1 MLGETRH
8 GEESTQMLSTTEES
22 SWNLVEGLG
31 ILADGQNLG
40 WGNLG
45 AEATSH
51 CLVSIHRKL
60 EFQVPKLG
68 LGTWCQ
74 AVEKVSCSVKK
85 RE

>member
-1 MLGETRH
+1 
-8 GEESTQMLSTTEES
+8 MLSTTEES

-74 AVEKVSCSVKK
+74 AVEKVSCSE